1 MNTPYRLKPTRTT
14 LAFVALFAAC
24 GLALPLTAT
33 AQVAGSTPTSVTV
46 LETSQLAL
54 GWSAKKSILGKT
66 VYNDSGQK
74 VGRVEDLIVNPD
86 RNVSYV
92 IVGAG
97 GFIGIGRH
105 DVAVPISQIR
115 QQDGR
120 FLMAGATKD
129 SVKAMAAFSY
139 TDSGEQRRVFIA
151 DAEAGLVTARRS
163 LADLE
168 RRASN
173 GTAEAKLKLEAQ
185 QVTLKADMA
194 AAETRLSEM
203 KQAGAARWHE
213 FEAAVKDASTKL
225 RRSVAA
231 ALA

>member
-1 MNTPYRLKPTRTT
+1 MNTPYRLMPTRTT

-24 GLALPLTAT
+24 GLALPLSAT

-46 LETSQLAL
+46 LETSQLAM
-54 GWSAKKSILGKT
+54 GWSAKKSILGRT
-66 VYNDSGQK
+66 VYHDSGEK
-74 VGRVEDLIVNPD
+74 VGRVEDLIVDPD

-115 QQDGR
+115 QQNGR

-139 TDSGEQRRVFIA
+139 TD
-151 DAEAGLVTARRS
+151 
-163 LADLE
+163 
-168 RRASN
+168 
-173 GTAEAKLKLEAQ
+173 
-185 QVTLKADMA
+185 
-194 AAETRLSEM
+194 
-203 KQAGAARWHE
+203 
-213 FEAAVKDASTKL
+213 
-225 RRSVAA
+225 
-231 ALA
+231 

>member
-1 MNTPYRLKPTRTT
+1 MNTPYRLKPTSTT
-14 LAFVALFAAC
+14 LALFALFAFC
-24 GLALPLTAT
+24 GLALPLTAA

-120 FLMAGATKD
+120 FLMA
-129 SVKAMAAFSY
+129 
-139 TDSGEQRRVFIA
+139 
-151 DAEAGLVTARRS
+151 DAEA
-163 LADLE
+163 
-168 RRASN
+168 
-173 GTAEAKLKLEAQ
+173 
-185 QVTLKADMA
+185 
-194 AAETRLSEM
+194 RLSEM

-213 FEAAVKDASTKL
+213 FEAAVKDATSKL